1 MTYRVITKKDYKEF
15 TEGTPNNKVDYI
27 WASIVTNLDSE
38 DLKNEARYKGYDLV
52 MSSGYGKSAKK
63 VSGQAELQVEITV
76 PGGSQKLIKSFRK
89 SANLIKVVDGK

>member
-1 MTYRVITKKDYKEF
+1 
-15 TEGTPNNKVDYI
+15 
-27 WASIVTNLDSE
+27 
-38 DLKNEARYKGYDLV
+38 
-52 MSSGYGKSAKK
+52 MSNGYGKSARK